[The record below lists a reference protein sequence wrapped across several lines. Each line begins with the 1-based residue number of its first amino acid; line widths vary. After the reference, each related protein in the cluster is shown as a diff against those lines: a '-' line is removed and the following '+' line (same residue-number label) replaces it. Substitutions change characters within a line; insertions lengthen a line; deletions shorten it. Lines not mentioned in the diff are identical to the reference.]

1 VLNEAL
7 WEAMVSDPFP
17 YQILSVAGERFPTA
31 FESDCYGVRVAKIE
45 EMLKAGR
52 EQGLK
57 ERDDLITYVFTLLE
71 RPARTWDTDWQA
83 ALQRAAAGEAPL
95 FEAYFAA

>member
-31 FESDCYGVRVAKIE
+31 FESDCYGVRIAKIE
-45 EMLKAGR
+45 EMLKEAR
-52 EQGLK
+52 EQGLD
-57 ERDDLITYVFTLLE
+57 RQDDLVIYVLSLLDAAT
-71 RPARTWDTDWQA
+71 RKLDADWQE
-83 ALQRAAAGEAPL
+83 ALQRAVAGKAPL
-95 FEAYFAA
+95 RAYFTG